1 MNDELRWSSWW
12 AMTDVA
18 EISCIHSLMHFF
30 SPWRFAAGLAPE
42 WQTEK
47 QCQLNLRAAFDML
60 ANHPCCYWCLD
71 HSAQDAFLHPW
82 QLDIA
87 NQEEP
92 YPHISKMKG
101 PFNGK
106 KITESTV
113 SDVPQIFLRADA
125 FTQSI
130 RCTRHLLRTN
140 AFTHRHLHTQMLWL
154 QKFWHREYWTVF
166 THSSF
171 YTKSLH
177 RATFAHRSLY
187 TEKPLHKAGFTQ
199 RSRCTEQFLHTDTV
213 TQSSFS
219 TQKPLHRTRFVTH
232 RIFLTHR
239 RFFTEK
245 VLHTRGF
252 AQWIFTLHTVT
263 FTLHAETST
272 QRSVTQISFHTE
284 VLNRET
290 FPQSTFLYTEVF
302 AHRSF
307 YTKRI
312 A

>member
-1 MNDELRWSSWW
+1 MNDELRWRSWW

-18 EISCIHSLMHFF
+18 EISCVHSLMHFF
-30 SPWRFAAGLAPE
+30 YPWRFAAGLAPE

-60 ANHPCCYWCLD
+60 ANHPCWYWCLD

-232 RIFLTHR
+232 RIFFNTQTFFHKR
-239 RFFTEK
+239 RFYTQE
-245 VLHTRGF
+245 VLHSEFLLCT
-252 AQWIFTLHTVT
+252 QWPLPY
-263 FTLHAETST
+263 T
-272 QRSVTQISFHTE
+272 QKLRHREASHRSVFTQKS
-284 VLNRET
+284 
-290 FPQSTFLYTEVF
+290 
-302 AHRSF
+302 
-307 YTKRI
+307 
-312 A
+312 

>member
-1 MNDELRWSSWW
+1 MNDELRWRSWW

-106 KITESTV
+106 KS
-113 SDVPQIFLRADA
+113 QNQLFLM
-125 FTQSI
+125 F
-130 RCTRHLLRTN
+130 
-140 AFTHRHLHTQMLWL
+140 HR
-154 QKFWHREYWTVF
+154 F
-166 THSSF
+166 F
-171 YTKSLH
+171 YALM
-177 RATFAHRSLY
+177 
-187 TEKPLHKAGFTQ
+187 PLHKASVAHGIFYAQTLLHTGTFTHRCFGY
-199 RSRCTEQFLHTDTV
+199 RSFDTENTEQFSHIAV
-213 TQSSFS
+213 FTQSRY
-219 TQKPLHRTRFVTH
+219 TEQPL
-232 RIFLTHR
+232 
-239 RFFTEK
+239 
-245 VLHTRGF
+245 
-252 AQWIFTLHTVT
+252 
-263 FTLHAETST
+263 
-272 QRSVTQISFHTE
+272 HTE
-284 VLNRET
+284 VCTQRNLCTKQVLHREAVAQSNFYT
-290 FPQSTFLYTEVF
+290 RTPWHKAVFPHRNPYTEQGLWHIGF
-302 AHRSF
+302 F
-307 YTKRI
+307 
-312 A
+312 